1 MVIPL
6 ERRTLIIGSGP
17 CAVDIAENLL
27 DLDINIVVATRE
39 KKNPALEALKSDQAE
54 ILFKA
59 RMRDCKGFVG
69 DFNVSIDVDAEKLER
84 TVSNII
90 IAEEDLRRPK
100 FSDYGLLPTDNVVA
114 LTEIVERQET
124 DAGFADIE
132 KVVFV
137 TGLNGDGNPVL
148 TADIMQTCVRMQTD
162 LNISTYIL
170 TGNLKVGGNGLE
182 KLYRDTKEAGTVYIK
197 FTEET
202 PDIRQDAD
210 GKISILFLD
219 EITREDFRLTP
230 DITVIDEDILPSA
243 YLERLANIF
252 RIDTD
257 RSGFLQTDNVHRLNV
272 LTNRRGITVA
282 GPSRGIQSY
291 AQQMTDAAAAVMA
304 TLELFEAGYDGE
316 AVKAEIA
323 PGKCVRCLTCLRVCP
338 HRAIRLNAGVSVV
351 PAACESCGICTA
363 ECPKGAISI
372 KGLGSSDILG
382 VPDRLEHNGDIGT
395 FVPVITAFCCSRS
408 AARAWELSSRMGLDL
423 PQGLKVIE
431 IPCGGIVS
439 LDYIFAAFRADADG
453 VLIMTCHEENCNS
466 ERGNVYAR
474 NRVDSIAGLLSQMG
488 FEKDRLKVISLAS
501 NMGREFSDITQDFE
515 KRIKD
520 LGPSKLKKA

>member
-1 MVIPL
+1 MRIPL

-17 CAVDIAENLL
+17 CAVNIAENLMAQG
-27 DLDINIVVATRE
+27 INIVVAAGE
-39 KKNPALEALKSDQAE
+39 KKNPTLEALKSDQAE

-59 RMRDCKGFVG
+59 RMKSCNGFVG
-69 DFNVSIDVDAEKLER
+69 NFNVLMDIDAEKTER

-90 IAEEDLRRPK
+90 IAEEDLRKPK
-100 FSDYGLLPTDNVVA
+100 FSDYGLFPTDNVVA
-114 LTEIVERQET
+114 LTEIVERQGA
-124 DAGFADIE
+124 DAGIADIE

-137 TGLNGDGNPVL
+137 TGLNNEGNPVI
-148 TADIMQTCVRMQTD
+148 TADIMQTCLAMQTD

-170 TGNLKVGGNGLE
+170 TRNLKVGDNGLE

-202 PDIRQDAD
+202 PEIRQDDA

-219 EITREDFRLTP
+219 EIMRENFRLTP
-230 DITVIDEDILPSA
+230 DITVIDEEILPSSD
-243 YLERLANIF
+243 LERFAEIF

-257 RSGFLQTDNVHRLNV
+257 RSGFLQADNVHRLNV
-272 LTNRRGITVA
+272 LTNRKGITVA
-282 GPSRGIQSY
+282 GPSRGIQSH
-291 AQQMTDAAAAVMA
+291 AQQMTDAADAVMA
-304 TLELFEAGYDGE
+304 TLELFEAEYDGE
-316 AVKAEIA
+316 TIKAEIA

-338 HRAIRLNAGVSVV
+338 HRAIRLNASVSVV

-363 ECPKGAISI
+363 ECPKGAIKI

-382 VPDRLEHNGDIGT
+382 GPDRVQNNGDMET
-395 FVPVITAFCCSRS
+395 SVPVITAFCCSRS
-408 AARAWELSSRMGLDL
+408 AAMAWKLSSRMGLDL
-423 PQGLKVIE
+423 PQGLNVIE

-439 LDYIFAAFRADADG
+439 LDYVFAAFRANADG

-466 ERGNVYAR
+466 ERGNIYAK

-488 FEKDRLKVISLAS
+488 FEKDRLKVVSLAS
-501 NMGREFSDITQDFE
+501 NMGREFSDMTQDFE